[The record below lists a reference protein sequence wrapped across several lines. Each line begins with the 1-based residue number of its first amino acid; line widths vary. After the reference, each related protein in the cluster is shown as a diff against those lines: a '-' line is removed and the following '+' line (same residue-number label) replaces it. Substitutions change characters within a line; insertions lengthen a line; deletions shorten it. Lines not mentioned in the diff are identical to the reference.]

1 MCHSFVSGVDFKT
14 PCHEG
19 LKVISSEPHRKWQ
32 FHVAFRIQCWVQKP
46 LSWRHCLKLRS
57 SDNGK
62 ALCLSARALLYSS
75 SSLSCLKSNPLSL
88 TLPNRPPILSEGQVF
103 LLAWCHLW
111 SGNGE
116 VGRQAKI
123 KWLKLQI
130 LSTVPWLYPRTPYIQ
145 KVCLDF
151 VFPYLSKS
159 NLLCHTTK
167 FWSQPYS
174 ATSCLELTH
183 LMPCNMSENV
193 IDGDW
198 WQCCQKARRLRMTD
212 VNLGLFKPNS
222 FSKEG
227 RWSTLSKVSM
237 LKKSKQLGSFQ
248 NLVAPVLKRGED
260 QYFSLYVVSMSD
272 SRSIY
277 HFTAFNWPNY

>member
-1 MCHSFVSGVDFKT
+1 MAIPCCLQNPVLGAKALELALLTMMCS
-14 PCHEG
+14 
-19 LKVISSEPHRKWQ
+19 
-32 FHVAFRIQCWVQKP
+32 
-46 LSWRHCLKLRS
+46 CLKLRS

-103 LLAWCHLW
+103 LLASHLW

-116 VGRQAKI
+116 VGGQAKI
-123 KWLKLQI
+123 KPLKLQI

-167 FWSQPYS
+167 FWPQPYS

-183 LMPCNMSENV
+183 LMPCNMSENY
-193 IDGDW
+193 IDGD
-198 WQCCQKARRLRMTD
+198 
-212 VNLGLFKPNS
+212 
-222 FSKEG
+222 
-227 RWSTLSKVSM
+227 RW
-237 LKKSKQLGSFQ
+237 
-248 NLVAPVLKRGED
+248 
-260 QYFSLYVVSMSD
+260 
-272 SRSIY
+272 
-277 HFTAFNWPNY
+277 